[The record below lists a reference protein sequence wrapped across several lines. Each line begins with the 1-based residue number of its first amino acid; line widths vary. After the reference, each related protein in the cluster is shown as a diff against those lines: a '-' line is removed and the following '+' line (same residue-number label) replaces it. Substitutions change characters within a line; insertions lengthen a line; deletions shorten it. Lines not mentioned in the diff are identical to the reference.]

1 MVHCGFQQL
10 PDTKLSLHALGC
22 PVWASLAWIC
32 LCVLGLHVFLSFA
45 LLSLGLSGMCK
56 RVAPALLSA
65 REVQP
70 PNFGSGE
77 RDGCDGVLS
86 ELFTLFQL
94 A

>member
-1 MVHCGFQQL
+1 MSF
-10 PDTKLSLHALGC
+10 S
-22 PVWASLAWIC
+22 ASLFFLWVC
-32 LCVLGLHVFLSFA
+32 QVCVRGWPL
-45 LLSLGLSGMCK
+45 
-56 RVAPALLSA
+56 ALLSA